1 MLRVTAIAVLIGLP
15 LSAVQADVYRSVDA
29 QGHVQYSDTPSP
41 GAELIQVS
49 GTRPGSTPPARNA
62 PPPAGNGSSL
72 AKMNGQIK
80 EQLTK
85 EDLAREVHS
94 DVAQTRAEQC
104 QKAQDEYQKQVQAR
118 RIYTTDADGQ
128 RQYLSDAEADQQRLN
143 TRLQM
148 EDLCKPQ

>member
-1 MLRVTAIAVLIGLP
+1 MRRVTAIAILIGLP
-15 LSAVQADVYRSVDA
+15 LSATQADVYRSVDA

-49 GTRPGSTPPARNA
+49 SSRPSSTPASNA
-62 PPPAGNGSSL
+62 PPGNSGFSPTKVN
-72 AKMNGQIK
+72 AQIH

-104 QKAQDEYQKQVQAR
+104 QKAQDDYQKQVLAR
-118 RIYTTDADGQ
+118 RIYTTGADGQ

-143 TRLQM
+143 TRQQM